1 MMIGCAAGRGCH
13 MKLQTLRGIGI
24 ALVLISGGVLSD
36 TAVAA
41 DADALKGDIDAFFQ
55 RVEIATAGR
64 LHWSGADG
72 IDVHDEDGE
81 ATARI
86 NNGHFALRGPGGDA
100 KPVAT
105 ITLDRIDIH
114 RHPATT
120 GSDMAEL
127 TVSLPTTSTMT
138 TDDGNEL
145 TLTLKEAK
153 ATVLLEGAA
162 ERQREATLDIAGG
175 QFDEKS
181 HAVRVSFGPVSAHWK
196 TIRGDDGSWR
206 APGDFAVDKLAF
218 LIPEASL
225 AGEIERIAYQ
235 AEAAGPDLSALD
247 ALRDKTEELRENF
260 RDEPQKRLQA
270 MAALVP
276 QMLDLFSASK
286 GMVTVER
293 VSAKRP
299 DGETLVSL
307 GKAWFGGEA
316 RRDGDN
322 AAFRLTLGHDGLALA
337 LSILPENQV
346 PTSVELDFGVEDIAL
361 AAIRNLVT
369 AGQAAAAAS
378 PDDQQKY
385 LPQIIAA
392 AMSLKPVFHL
402 YDALASFK
410 DVGIAA
416 SGKAERAPPLPIGY
430 AAAGDVT
437 VRGFD
442 ALGQILT
449 AGIARG
455 HLALLKFLGEPGANA
470 AGNKIMQFHLA
481 SQLGKPITVNG
492 NDLSE
497 WFGGKAPAGQPRLLR
512 LSDPPATGDDVRAVQ
527 KVVMA
532 DGRTDGV
539 YDVVTALAVM
549 RFQKAH
555 GLNVNGVVDASTRE
569 KLGLALPPPPA
580 KN

>member
-1 MMIGCAAGRGCH
+1 

-24 ALVLISGGVLSD
+24 ALVLMSGGARPDAAAAANSD
-36 TAVAA
+36 P
-41 DADALKGDIDAFFQ
+41 LKGDIDAFFQ

-64 LHWSGADG
+64 LHWSGADS
-72 IDVHDEDGE
+72 IDVHDEGGE
-81 ATARI
+81 AIARI
-86 NNGHFALRGPGGDA
+86 SNGHFALRRPGGDA

-105 ITLDRIDIH
+105 ITLDRIDIR

-127 TVSLPTTSTMT
+127 VVSLPTTSTMT

-145 TLTLKEAK
+145 TLSLKEAK
-153 ATVLLEGAA
+153 ATALFEGAA
-162 ERQREATLDIAGG
+162 ERQREATLDVAGG

-181 HAVRVSFGPVSAHWK
+181 HTVRVSFGPVSAHWK

-225 AGEIERIAYQ
+225 AGEIDRIAYQ

-270 MAALVP
+270 TAALVP
-276 QMLDLFSASK
+276 QMLELFSSSK

-293 VSAKRP
+293 LNAKRP

-307 GKAWFGGEA
+307 AKAWFGGEG

-337 LSILPENQV
+337 LSILSENQV
-346 PTSVELDFGVEDIAL
+346 PNSVELDFGVEDIAL
-361 AAIRNLVT
+361 AAIRNLAT
-369 AGQAAAAAS
+369 AAQAAAAAS
-378 PDDQQKY
+378 PDDRQKY

-402 YDALASFK
+402 YDALANFK

-430 AAAGDVT
+430 AAAGDVI
-437 VRGFD
+437 VSGFD

-455 HLALLKFLGEPGANA
+455 HLALLKFLGEPGSYA
-470 AGNKIMQFHLA
+470 AGDKIMQFHLA

-492 NDLSE
+492 NDLGE
-497 WFGGKAPAGQPRLLR
+497 WFGGKAPAGQPRRLR
-512 LSDPPATGDDVRAVQ
+512 LTDPPVTGDDVRAVQ
-527 KVVMA
+527 KLVMA
-532 DGRTDGV
+532 DGPTDGV

-555 GLNVNGVVDASTRE
+555 GLNVNGVVDAPTRE
-569 KLGLALPPPPA
+569 KLGLAPPPPPA